1 MSSTCVK
8 QIYTYITDT
17 SFSYITHINFINI
30 FFTVGCRSDSECSLI
45 QSCINN
51 ECIDTCL
58 VTQCGI
64 NAMCTADGYHKTRC
78 YCPDGY
84 TGNPYEICERPEC
97 TSDNDCAPSL
107 ACRNLRCVNPCNCPP
122 PALCNVVNHRPVCK
136 CPPGYVG
143 NPYTSCLMGKNPF

>member
-1 MSSTCVK
+1 MLSTLF
-8 QIYTYITDT
+8 IFLI
-17 SFSYITHINFINI
+17 INFINI
-30 FFTVGCRSDSECSLI
+30 NTFSVGCRNDNECSLI

-64 NAMCTADGYHKTRC
+64 NALCTADGYHKTRC

-97 TSDNDCAPSL
+97 ISDNDCASSL
-107 ACRNLRCVNPCNCPP
+107 ACRDLKCVNPCNCPP
-122 PALCNVVNHRPVCK
+122 SALCTVANHRPICK

-143 NPYTSCLMGKNPF
+143 NPYNSCLLGKNSILYL